1 MSLSS
6 GFSVDSILE
15 NNNNIKR
22 EKALKK
28 QFKRK
33 RRPTTNFDN
42 PKNVFEDEKQQEQ
55 NIQEEQQ
62 PISPSISAAQLCFT
76 HWATTYLE
84 QNNGSPSSTTKND
97 SNLQQPTQ
105 TTNVFDPLI
114 LQTPLT
120 MGSGFP
126 LFQQMQKTKRIRTAF
141 SPQQLSH
148 LEHAFK
154 NNKYIVGSERKQ
166 LAKKL
171 LLSETQVK
179 VWFQNRRTKSKRIAD
194 GFSNSEMPA
203 EFSPTMEDV

>member
-6 GFSVDSILE
+6 LGFSVDSILAF
-15 NNNNIKR
+15 NNNIKR

-33 RRPTTNFDN
+33 SCSKRSTTNFDN
-42 PKNVFEDEKQQEQ
+42 PQNVFIKEDEKQQEQ
-55 NIQEEQQ
+55 NIQEP
-62 PISPSISAAQLCFT
+62 PISPSISAAQLCFS

-84 QNNGSPSSTTKND
+84 QNNGSPSTTKND
-97 SNLQQPTQ
+97 SNLQQSTQ
-105 TTNVFDPLI
+105 TTNAFDPLI
-114 LQTPLT
+114 LQTPLALT

-166 LAKKL
+166 LAKNYY
-171 LLSETQVK
+171 
-179 VWFQNRRTKSKRIAD
+179 FQKHR
-194 GFSNSEMPA
+194 
-203 EFSPTMEDV
+203 